1 MAAVAG
7 LFGPGGG
14 DDRGH
19 QRRRMNKDNQTTTEG
34 KTPDGFSEP

>member
-7 LFGPGGG
+7 MFGPGG

-19 QRRRMNKDNQTTTEG
+19 QRRRMQKDQSTNEG